1 MFVTFTYF
9 VVDHGF
15 VCMYFDVLQSKQDQ
29 LKSMT
34 WQLDQEIA
42 D

>member
-1 MFVTFTYF
+1 MFVKFTYF
-9 VVDHGF
+9 VVVHVS
-15 VCMYFDVLQSKQDQ
+15 VCMYFDALQTKQNQ

-34 WQLDQEIA
+34 WQQDQEIA

>member
-1 MFVTFTYF
+1 MFVKFTYF
-9 VVDHGF
+9 VVAHGS
-15 VCMYFDVLQSKQDQ
+15 VCMYFDVLQTKQNQ

-34 WQLDQEIA
+34 WQQDQEIA